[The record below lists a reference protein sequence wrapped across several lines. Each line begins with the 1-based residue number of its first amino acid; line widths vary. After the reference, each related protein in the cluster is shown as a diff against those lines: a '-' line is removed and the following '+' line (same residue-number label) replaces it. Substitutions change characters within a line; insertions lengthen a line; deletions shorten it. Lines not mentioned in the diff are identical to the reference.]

1 MWPNPQFPAD
11 LVRFTEE
18 VRKGKLHF
26 CVMQLTLFWSMF
38 PFYTSC
44 KHQKTKDFLEF
55 QGVEN
60 EELGQEW
67 VQEKPEL
74 QPYC

>member
-1 MWPNPQFPAD
+1 
-11 LVRFTEE
+11 
-18 VRKGKLHF
+18 
-26 CVMQLTLFWSMF
+26 MF